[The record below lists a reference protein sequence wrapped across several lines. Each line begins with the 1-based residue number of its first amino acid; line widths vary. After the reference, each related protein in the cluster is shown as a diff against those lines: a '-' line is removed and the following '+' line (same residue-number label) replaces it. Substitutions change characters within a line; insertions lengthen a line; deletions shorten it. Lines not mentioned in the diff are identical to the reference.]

1 MIAYQHDAFNCRGG
15 GFDCFFMSERG
26 LSLYSI
32 MSIPFLPLLHGHIFS
47 YLFVPNPFFV
57 NNFEKTYE
65 MLPMLLDQRWPPLFS
80 ISYQMIIFNDGTS
93 YVQPLGGQGQRRMPH
108 KSTFCLLKVAYCRGD
123 GYSFFWFR
131 RGVFIR
137 GFCQQVLSV

>member
-1 MIAYQHDAFNCRGG
+1 MPSIAEGVVLIASSCQKGAYLCIALCRYP
-15 GFDCFFMSERG
+15 SS
-26 LSLYSI
+26 LSYMDIS
-32 MSIPFLPLLHGHIFS
+32 SVTFLFLIL
-47 YLFVPNPFFV
+47 FFV
-57 NNFEKTYE
+57 NNLEKTYE

-80 ISYQMIIFNDGTS
+80 ISYQRIIFNDSTS
-93 YVQPLGGQGQRRMPH
+93 YIQSLGGQGQRRMPR
-108 KSTFCLLKVAYCRGD
+108 KSTFFLLKVAYCRGGD